1 MKLAQMEKARKNK
14 LWCEQKIEELS
25 DYDVSNM
32 KDLLLEL
39 HGRINNRLEEVTD
52 TEVVGTYN

>member
-1 MKLAQMEKARKNK
+1 MEKAHKNK
-14 LWCEQKIEELS
+14 LLCEQKIDELS

-52 TEVVGTYN
+52 TQAVGTHN